1 MSGRPFSGP
10 TDRFDRVALK
20 GEDACGVDGHRMTI
34 MQLLMLLGGLLI
46 LAGSFIVAWFTGV
59 RRAYLLVLSSSFLVL
74 ALAFLLTFFLG
85 SFRSRGLLLSANG
98 LFIVAQ
104 ILFAEGLLQRRGK
117 TFGIAFNVT
126 AFVTLFG
133 LYCLFEIYG
142 TAFQRTIVIN
152 AGLVVLMALAM
163 LRFWIRRDDT
173 IHDKLIFWTIIALG
187 VMHCL
192 RTFGMLFTGIIVDP
206 NSIFWQA
213 TQIYILMIA
222 MILTI
227 EILASHFVES
237 LDRLNT
243 LRDRDQLTGVLNRE
257 GFERALAGFYAERSA
272 ALVALTLLDLDKFK
286 ITNDTLGHPAGD
298 AVLRAF
304 GEILLKETRAT
315 DVVGRI
321 GGDEFA
327 IFSVGLD
334 RQGACAMAE
343 RIRIHLAHRHFPDV
357 AEHLETT
364 CSIGVATARSERGY
378 EVLYRMA
385 DNALYGA
392 KRLGRNRVV
401 ADSAPSAVEPGAVS
415 RVGV

>member
-1 MSGRPFSGP
+1 
-10 TDRFDRVALK
+10 
-20 GEDACGVDGHRMTI
+20 MTI

-46 LAGSFIVAWFTGV
+46 LAGSFIVAWLTGV
-59 RRAYLLVLSSSFLVL
+59 RRSYLLMLSASFLVL
-74 ALAFLLTFFLG
+74 ALAFLVTFLFG
-85 SFRSRGLLLSANG
+85 HYRVTPLLSVANG

-104 ILFAEGLLQRRGK
+104 VLFAEGLLQRRGK
-117 TFGIAFNVT
+117 TFGVAFNVT
-126 AFVTLFG
+126 AFLALFG
-133 LYCLFEIYG
+133 LYSFFQIYG

-152 AGLVVLMALAM
+152 VGLVVVMGLAM

-173 IHDKLIFWTIIALG
+173 LHDKLIFWTIIALG

-192 RTFGMLFTGIIVDP
+192 RTAVMLFTGIIADP
-206 NSIFWQA
+206 NSILWQA

-243 LRDRDQLTGVLNRE
+243 LRDRDRLTGVLNRE
-257 GFERALAGFYAERSA
+257 GFERAVGGLYSEGSSTP
-272 ALVALTLLDLDKFK
+272 VALTLLDLDNFK
-286 ITNDTLGHPAGD
+286 LTNDTLGHPVGD
-298 AVLRAF
+298 AVLKAF
-304 GEILLKETRAT
+304 GQILLSETRAT

-327 IFSVGLD
+327 ILSLGLD

-343 RIRIHLAHRHFPDV
+343 RIRIHLAHRRFPEVSDG
-357 AEHLETT
+357 LEAT
-364 CSIGVATARSERGY
+364 CSIGVAIARSERGY
-378 EVLYRMA
+378 ETLYRMS

-401 ADSAPSAVEPGAVS
+401 ADGAPSATAPGEVS
-415 RVGV
+415 RAGA